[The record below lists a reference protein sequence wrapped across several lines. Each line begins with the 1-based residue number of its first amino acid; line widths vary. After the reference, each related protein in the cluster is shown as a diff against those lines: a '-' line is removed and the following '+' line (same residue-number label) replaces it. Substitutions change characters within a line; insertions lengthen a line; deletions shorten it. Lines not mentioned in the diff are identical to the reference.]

1 MELSRIRE
9 GRVGAQDP
17 TPARQDRLYY
27 EALQRDTFRVT
38 QWAMLGAG
46 AALLVWSGGY
56 ALLAIEELSVFG
68 GAVGMT

>member
-1 MELSRIRE
+1 M
-9 GRVGAQDP
+9 GAQDP